1 MNASEVLII
10 KFKSLPIKIYL
21 VTEINMVENVLF
33 FKNEETLITKLWL
46 NKVYDNINVA
56 LQDNNIIIMP

>member
-46 NKVYDNINVA
+46 NKVYDDIDVA
-56 LQDNNIIIMP
+56 LQDNSIIIMP